1 MSAIPI
7 SDLNPVDGFQCDHCW
22 FAGVVSV
29 FAIDDETEEPD
40 TDIQCEFVPK
50 HCPNCGKELF
60 ANAE

>member
-7 SDLNPVDGFQCDHCW
+7 SDLNPVDGFQCEHCW
-22 FAGVVSV
+22 FAGVVNV
-29 FAIDDETEEPD
+29 FAVDDETAEPD

-60 ANAE
+60 AHAE